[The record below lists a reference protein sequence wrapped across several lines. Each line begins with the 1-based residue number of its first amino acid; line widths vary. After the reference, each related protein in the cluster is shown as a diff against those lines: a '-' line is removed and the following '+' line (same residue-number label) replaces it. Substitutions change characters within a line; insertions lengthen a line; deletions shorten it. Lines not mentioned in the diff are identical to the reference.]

1 MAFAI
6 SLLIK
11 SLKVKP
17 AKQVELAGVGG
28 VSIPS
33 EQEKVEE
40 ILQEAQKKKEEQPI
54 EEINIEEFGVSQ
66 YEKQIDKL
74 LREKPEVVAQLL
86 RNWLNEDWE

>member
-1 MAFAI
+1 M
-6 SLLIK
+6 
-11 SLKVKP
+11 
-17 AKQVELAGVGG
+17 GG